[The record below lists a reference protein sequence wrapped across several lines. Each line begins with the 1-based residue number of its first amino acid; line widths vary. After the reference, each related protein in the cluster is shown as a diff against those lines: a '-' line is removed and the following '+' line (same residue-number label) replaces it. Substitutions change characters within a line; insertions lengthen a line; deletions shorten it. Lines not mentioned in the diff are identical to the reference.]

1 MNRVS
6 RARDMARSMARQ
18 GKTQLALVAE
28 TWLDVKLSAKQR
40 LTLEGMQQGYH
51 CEAMQQKPTG
61 LLPFGS
67 QGTGARYGR

>member
-40 LTLEGMQQGYH
+40 LTL
-51 CEAMQQKPTG
+51 ASFDKP
-61 LLPFGS
+61 
-67 QGTGARYGR
+67 TGARYGR